1 MLDHM
6 WMHLL
11 IRAFAELLW
20 KSPDVSFLVN
30 MLASGIIPNVS
41 YCLHH
46 FLRTVCHVELS
57 FRRVWTLY
65 AFCAYWHEAFA
76 STKFFALTHC
86 SAFKLKRENPG
97 LHC

>member
-1 MLDHM
+1 M

-57 FRRVWTLY
+57 FRRV
-65 AFCAYWHEAFA
+65 
-76 STKFFALTHC
+76 
-86 SAFKLKRENPG
+86 
-97 LHC
+97 